1 MKSIIS
7 VWDRAEHIIIGL
19 LLAGA
24 MGITVLEV
32 VSRSIFGF
40 SFYWA
45 QEFIVYFIIWSTF
58 LGASQVLKK
67 SEHIR
72 VNILVNALPAAS
84 QRYVDMVTTVIG
96 LVFCLFL
103 LVSGVRLVTDAYVGG
118 VTSSSLAHVPLWMP
132 YSIMPIAGILLS
144 FRFIERFFMLWKGRQ

>member
-1 MKSIIS
+1 MSSIIS
-7 VWDRAEHIIIGL
+7 AWDKAERIIIGL

-32 VSRSIFGF
+32 VARFIFDF

-45 QEFIVYFIIWSTF
+45 QEFIIYFIIWSTF

-72 VNILVNALPAAS
+72 VNILVHTLPAAS
-84 QRYVDMVTTVIG
+84 RRYVDMVTTVIG

-103 LVSGVRLVTDAYVGG
+103 SVSGLRVVTDAYIGG
-118 VTSSSLAHVPLWMP
+118 VTSSSLARVPLWMP
-132 YSIMPIAGILLS
+132 YSIMPIAGILLA